1 MSNQLSAIFSSLEQ
15 STPGIEWAAFYLSGG
30 GDDFGGFREV
40 QVCINGEA
48 DRRGGAKE
56 NEYDTPSGTA
66 LENIVNAP
74 ENQSAILEA
83 IVPEG
88 QALKCVDQ
96 GACGGI
102 LLVVLKKPPEAE
114 PITIPLDWRPYS
126 SGDAKWIFSVPSG
139 FRGMMTQYE
148 NVEDENLKSE
158 IT

>member
-1 MSNQLSAIFSSLEQ
+1 MSNQLSSIFSSIEE

-30 GDDFGGFREV
+30 GDDFGGFRELI
-40 QVCINGEA
+40 VCIDGEA

-56 NEYDTPSGTA
+56 NEYDTPTGTA

-88 QALKCVDQ
+88 QALKCTDS

-102 LLVVLKKPPEAE
+102 LLVVTKKRADSET
-114 PITIPLDWRPYS
+114 ITIPLDWRAYT
-126 SGDAKWIFSVPSG
+126 SGDTKWTFTVPTN

-148 NVEDENLKSE
+148 NEDERCYAPEL
-158 IT
+158 